1 MDSSCDDDKWYDVM
15 MTHKG
20 KFIGNDTKLPI
31 RVHIRLTPEERIMWM
46 NFSSETREL
55 ILNARSSELPNV
67 RAPARRKTS
76 RVDTSQ
82 DERNTSSASDTGY
95 DDIASIPSDDPN
107 VRANVNMLS
116 MLLLRIGD
124 CKYGE
129 REYGE

>member
-1 MDSSCDDDKWYDVM
+1 
-15 MTHKG
+15 
-20 KFIGNDTKLPI
+20 
-31 RVHIRLTPEERIMWM
+31 MWM

-67 RAPARRKTS
+67 RAPARRKDNKTS

-82 DERNTSSASDTGY
+82 DERNTSSADTGY

-116 MLLLRIGD
+116 MLL
-124 CKYGE
+124 E
-129 REYGE
+129 NW